1 MTIGG
6 TARPVAVSHRL
17 IRLVTEAA
25 RYGVPP
31 AASGAHR
38 LQAFTTAEDEPMVIH
53 GTTVMRLML
62 IVLAAMS
69 AAGCELVGGIFK
81 AGMWVG
87 AIGVILL
94 VVLLVV
100 GVAKLKG

>member
-1 MTIGG
+1 
-6 TARPVAVSHRL
+6 
-17 IRLVTEAA
+17 LVTDWRRRDTA
-25 RYGVPP
+25 VPP
-31 AASGAHR
+31 AVSGAHR

-53 GTTVMRLML
+53 GTTVMRLLL
-62 IVLAAMS
+62 IVLAAMG

-81 AGMWVG
+81 AGIWVG

>member
-1 MTIGG
+1 M
-6 TARPVAVSHRL
+6 
-17 IRLVTEAA
+17 
-25 RYGVPP
+25 
-31 AASGAHR
+31 
-38 LQAFTTAEDEPMVIH
+38 
-53 GTTVMRLML
+53 VMRATTLMRIML

-69 AAGCELVGGIFK
+69 AAGCELIGGIFK
-81 AGMWVG
+81 AGIWVG